1 MQEKFSNDFPKFKA
15 KIQNFIAAQHFNT
28 RLEHYNKLFDEMSS
42 VAPDDMREY
51 VEKAPKFLEARNKSL
66 QIMERIVSIHS
77 ELDILFKMDEDT
89 LGKNYSYD
97 LAKVD
102 QKIADSLKEAA
113 YMIDQFQHFSEVGRK
128 AIEQADSPFFSQA
141 L

>member
-1 MQEKFSNDFPKFKA
+1 MNEQFAQDFPKFKA
-15 KIQNFIAAQHFNT
+15 KIQGFIASQHFNE
-28 RLEHYNKLFDEMSS
+28 RLEHYNKLFDEMAS

-66 QIMERIVSIHS
+66 QIMERIVAIHQ
-77 ELDILFKMDEDT
+77 ELDILFKMDEAI
-89 LGKNYSYD
+89 LGKTYDYD

-102 QKIADSLKEAA
+102 QRVADNLQEAA
-113 YMIDQFQHFSEVGRK
+113 YMIDQFEVYSEMGRK

>member
-1 MQEKFSNDFPKFKA
+1 MQEQFSNDFPKFKA
-15 KIQNFIAAQHFNT
+15 KIQNFIAAQHFDT
-28 RLEHYNKLFDEMSS
+28 RLQHYNKLFDEMSS

-66 QIMERIVSIHS
+66 QIMERIVAIHT
-77 ELDILFKMDEDT
+77 ELDTLFKLDEKA
-89 LGKNYSYD
+89 LGNAYD
-97 LAKVD
+97 FNLKKVD

-113 YMIDQFQHFSEVGRK
+113 YMIDQFEVYSEMGRK

-141 L
+141 H

>member
-1 MQEKFSNDFPKFKA
+1 MQEEFSSDFPRFKA
-15 KIQNFIAAQHFNT
+15 KIQNFIASQHFNE
-28 RLEHYNKLFDEMSS
+28 RLKHYNKLFDEMSS
-42 VAPDDMREY
+42 VAPDDMRKY

-66 QIMERIVSIHS
+66 QIMERIVSIHN
-77 ELDILFKMDEDT
+77 ELDILFKMDKEI
-89 LGKNYSYD
+89 LGKTYEYD

-102 QKIADSLKEAA
+102 KKIAENLKEAA
-113 YMIDQFQHFSEVGRK
+113 YMIDQFQVYSEIGRK